1 MVFRK
6 AVRNEAIKRHLP
18 YEEVKTIEDDD
29 ISEDETSLD
38 GEHFVNPADLREAQQ
53 ESGFETDAIGNS
65 QDPDEGGVDTSG
77 LGLVHAIH
85 RRGRQML
92 TENEIN
98 FIKSLLKVKN
108 HNF

>member
-38 GEHFVNPADLREAQQ
+38 GEHFVNPADLREA
-53 ESGFETDAIGNS
+53 
-65 QDPDEGGVDTSG
+65 
-77 LGLVHAIH
+77 
-85 RRGRQML
+85 
-92 TENEIN
+92 
-98 FIKSLLKVKN
+98 
-108 HNF
+108 